1 MAVAKKA
8 CVDIA
13 QKVVVATKGGEN
25 KTCVEIAQN
34 LAATQEA
41 KKKTCVQIA
50 QKAVATKGREKT
62 NVLTL
67 C

>member
-1 MAVAKKA
+1 MAVAKTT

-41 KKKTCVQIA
+41 KKDMCSNCAEGCGDQ
-50 QKAVATKGREKT
+50 GGEKHEH
-62 NVLTL
+62 L
-67 C
+67 